1 MIVVEGATAITSRLP
16 VIRPD
21 RHTKARQVWS
31 ARRSSPAYSESADLV
46 SPLPI
51 ELLQLNDNCTQVTFF
66 EHFVVRTVCPVKADL
81 AEFMLVHFA

>member
-1 MIVVEGATAITSRLP
+1 MIVVADATAITFGLP

-21 RHTKARQVWS
+21 DHTKARQVWS

-51 ELLQLNDNCTQVTFF
+51 ELLQLNDNCTQVTLFK
-66 EHFVVRTVCPVKADL
+66 HFVMCAVCPVKANL